1 MMQGDLLN
9 LGAIP
14 KEPLAQHTTFQIGG
28 AADYFISPSDIDSFK
43 DALILIQQAKMPYF
57 ILGNGSNLLVH
68 DEGYRGV
75 VLSTKK
81 LTRMTCKE
89 TVVVA
94 EAGVSLK
101 DAANYALQK
110 GLSGLEFACGIPGS
124 VGGAVFMNAGAYG
137 GEIKN
142 IVECVEA
149 VNAVGEVRTFSTEEC
164 EFGTRKSLFQNT
176 DWVILSVHF
185 RLVFFNVEEI
195 DVKMREYTEM
205 RMSKQP
211 LEYGSAGSV
220 FKRPEG
226 HYAGK
231 LIEDAGL
238 KGLRYRNAEISSK
251 HSGFIVNLGGATSE
265 EVLTLIRL
273 AQKVVS
279 DRFGITL
286 EREVRLLGY
295 ED

>member
-1 MMQGDLLN
+1 MQGDLVN
-9 LGAIP
+9 MGAIP
-14 KEPLAQHTTFQIGG
+14 KEPLSEHTTFQIGG

-43 DALILIQQAKMPYF
+43 DALILIRQAKLPYF

-68 DEGYRGV
+68 DKGYRGV

-81 LTRMTCKE
+81 LTRMSCKE

-101 DAANYALQK
+101 DAADYALQK

-142 IVECVEA
+142 IVERVEA
-149 VNAVGEVRTFSTEEC
+149 VNAVGETRFFSAEEC
-164 EFGTRKSLFQNT
+164 EFGTRKSFFQNT
-176 DWVILSVHF
+176 NWVILSVHF
-185 RLVFFNVEEI
+185 RLVFSNVEGI
-195 DVKMREYTEM
+195 DAKMREYTEM
-205 RMSKQP
+205 RTSKQP

>member
-1 MMQGDLLN
+1 MMQGDLVN
-9 LGAIP
+9 MGAIP
-14 KEPLAQHTTFQIGG
+14 KEPLSEHTTFQIGG

-43 DALILIQQAKMPYF
+43 DALILIRQAKLPYF

-68 DEGYRGV
+68 DKGYRGV

-81 LTRMTCKE
+81 LTRMSCKE

-101 DAANYALQK
+101 DAADYALQK

-142 IVECVEA
+142 IVERVEA
-149 VNAVGEVRTFSTEEC
+149 VNAVGETRFFSAEEC
-164 EFGTRKSLFQNT
+164 EFGTRKSFFQNT
-176 DWVILSVHF
+176 NWVILSVHF
-185 RLVFFNVEEI
+185 RLVFSNVEGI
-195 DVKMREYTEM
+195 DAKMREYTEM
-205 RMSKQP
+205 RTSKQP

>member
-1 MMQGDLLN
+1 MHTKLLDM
-9 LGAIP
+9 GAISG
-14 KEPLAQHTTFQIGG
+14 ESLAKHTTFEIGG
-28 AADYFISPSDIDSFK
+28 AADYFISPRDIASFK
-43 DALILIQQAKMPYF
+43 ETLIYIQQMELPYF
-57 ILGNGSNLLVH
+57 IMGNGSNLLVH

-75 VLSTKK
+75 VLSTKG
-81 LTRMTCKE
+81 LITLSREEMTV
-89 TVVVA
+89 TA

-101 DAANYALQK
+101 DVADYALK
-110 GLSGLEFACGIPGS
+110 NGLSGLEFACGIPGT

-137 GEIKN
+137 GEMKD
-142 IVECVEA
+142 IVKCVEA
-149 VNAVGEVRTFSTEEC
+149 VNAKGETRSFSKGEC
-164 EFGTRKSLFQNT
+164 EFRTRKSVFQDT
-176 DWVILSVHF
+176 DWVILRVHF
-185 RLVFFNVEEI
+185 HLDLSSIEEI
-195 DVKMREYTEM
+195 GAKMKEYTEM
-205 RMSKQP
+205 RMLKQP

-226 HYAGK
+226 YFAGK
-231 LIEDAGL
+231 LIQDAGL

-279 DRFGITL
+279 DRFGIAL

>member
-1 MMQGDLLN
+1 MQGVLVN
-9 LGAIP
+9 MGAIP
-14 KEPLAQHTTFQIGG
+14 KEPLSKHTTFQIGG

-81 LTRMTCKE
+81 LTRMICEE

-101 DAANYALQK
+101 DVADYALQK

-137 GEIKN
+137 GEMKS
-142 IVECVEA
+142 IVERVEA
-149 VNAVGEVRTFSTEEC
+149 INAAGEVRSFSTEEC
-164 EFGTRKSLFQNT
+164 EFGMRKSFFQNT

-185 RLVFFNVEEI
+185 RLVFSKGEEI
-195 DVKMREYTEM
+195 DAKMKEYTEM
-205 RMSKQP
+205 RSSKQP